1 MVAVRKTIAGVAMI
15 AAVAVDVLG
24 GWTMITQ
31 NAAVDTHPAG
41 TSGIAAFANAA
52 GQAQISAST
61 NQLNPLAGKQ
71 RRRKKS

>member
-1 MVAVRKTIAGVAMI
+1 MI

-24 GWTMITQ
+24 GWTMITPI
-31 NAAVDTHPAG
+31 AAADTRLAG
-41 TSGIAAFANAA
+41 MSGIAAIANAP